1 MNTKKNEP
9 KISLPK
15 MVMRDN
21 VSTCGIE
28 REDESLVAIVFNQPH
43 MRTIA
48 NLFVAAPEMRDVL
61 KMVLDALKFHHP
73 DMHYSISEIERVL
86 RKADGK
92 I

>member
-1 MNTKKNEP
+1 MNTKKQQNAPQE
-9 KISLPK
+9 KWQFTNAAIY
-15 MVMRDN
+15 
-21 VSTCGIE
+21 
-28 REDESLVAIVFNQPH
+28 DEKGLIVAYVLNQA
-43 MRTIA
+43 RQRQKGELLA
-48 NLFVAAPEMRDVL
+48 SAPEMRDVL